1 MACQCNQ
8 TAEMTMMMTTTMVV
22 MIVQRRLE
30 NFCFCFLPSVLAIVL
45 HSRQEDDDEVEAT
58 EKINKRFADFPNP
71 IALLLISLCSERYLQ
86 NLLNI
91 VFIKTQSNK
100 DGHKIC

>member
-1 MACQCNQ
+1 MS
-8 TAEMTMMMTTTMVV
+8 
-22 MIVQRRLE
+22 VQSDSRDDDDDDDNDGGDDCSKKIRELL
-30 NFCFCFLPSVLAIVL
+30 FFILPSVLAIVL
-45 HSRQEDDDEVEAT
+45 HSRQEDGDEVEAT

-71 IALLLISLCSERYLQ
+71 IALLLISLCLGRYLQ